1 MALQTIR
8 QAVRLSGPP
17 TLRGAMRTSV
27 IISVLFHVCVLFAIQ
42 TAFPMSW
49 EKKPLKTYRVE
60 LIRPPLDTLKN
71 EDDTGGTDPS
81 KLKPS
86 MKSRLKETEDTISLD
101 TKDKR
106 YSSYANT
113 IKKVLMDH
121 WMYPQEALKNLI
133 EGDVLVLFTLNRQGR
148 LYDIRIIQ
156 PSAEDTLDKEV
167 VRAIR
172 SAVPFPPFP
181 DSVAVERL
189 NIKANFAYR
198 LTTPR

>member
-1 MALQTIR
+1 MALKTIKH
-8 QAVRLSGPP
+8 AISPSSPP
-17 TLRGAMRTSV
+17 SRRRVMRGAV
-27 IISVLFHVCVLFAIQ
+27 IISVLFHVCVLFTIQ
-42 TAFPMSW
+42 RAFPMNW

-60 LIRPPLDTLKN
+60 LIRPPLDSLKN
-71 EDDTGGTDPS
+71 EDDAGDTDLS

-121 WMYPQEALKNLI
+121 WMYPQEALKDLI
-133 EGDVLVLFTLNRQGR
+133 EGDVLVLFTLDRQGC
-148 LYDIRIIQ
+148 LNDIRIIQ
-156 PSAEDTLDKEV
+156 PSAEDMLDNEV

-181 DSVAVERL
+181 DSVAVEKL